1 MRKGNNKGNGKK
13 RRATLAEVQTTSP
26 RPRKFQSIDEY
37 CEERGISRASYY
49 RNVAGRLPI
58 LKLGNRSLIDTEAAA
73 ALDQAM
79 TIEPATS

>member
-1 MRKGNNKGNGKK
+1 MRKGNNDKK
-13 RRATLAEVQTTSP
+13 RRARLARAAVPP
-26 RPRKFQSIDEY
+26 RARKYQSINEY

-73 ALDQAM
+73 ELDQAM
-79 TIEPATS
+79 TIDPEAGGP